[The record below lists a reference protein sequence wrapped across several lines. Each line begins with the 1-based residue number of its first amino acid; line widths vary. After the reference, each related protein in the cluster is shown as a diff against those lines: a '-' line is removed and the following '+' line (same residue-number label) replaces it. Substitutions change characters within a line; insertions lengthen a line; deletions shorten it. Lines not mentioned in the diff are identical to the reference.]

1 MSSRN
6 VLNAQEVDR
15 FVDDLVQQT
24 ARPELKR
31 WLGGPA
37 RRWILKHYDL
47 TDRIV
52 RDPATGGLALV
63 RPDSVDDVV
72 PRAYLGEAP
81 DWCQAALERGD
92 EVIALRLGASL
103 RKRLN
108 RVVALL
114 EAELQQGCLASLD
127 RLPFEKAEARVG
139 KRRRDGYT
147 ARRRARLARAAV
159 PVLRTAGGADVV
171 RLTAAES
178 LADEGSRMH
187 HCVGGYGYPEA
198 VARGSCE
205 IYSLRDREGRSRAT
219 LEVEDGRVWQVKG
232 FANGSIYGPDRVV
245 LRAFIRRRGY
255 EVEDDRHNLRLRR
268 YDFRCKSHEL
278 DHHLR
283 AGGGLKLLRE
293 NRYAG
298 FGSRTHA
305 EVKTLLCRVVA
316 NTEQIAPE
324 TLRTLYQAVLPDGD
338 RLLRLRRLRVFSPYG
353 IALRLY
359 QVALP
364 LAFLNLVKFR
374 VFRACEWE
382 PEARILWRQVESDLT
397 NLALAAPDRLF
408 ALGPLPYSKILRNRF
423 WDCPADLLADAPV
436 DVSGLRAERHV
447 ALRRRLNR
455 AKRREL
461 GRRARPAKGH
471 LALRRLLDDPRR
483 DYVL

>member
-15 FVDDLVQQT
+15 FVDDLAKQT
-24 ARPELKR
+24 ARPELER
-31 WLGGPA
+31 WLGGSA

-47 TDRIV
+47 TDRIL

-92 EVIALRLGASL
+92 EVIALRLGAAL
-103 RKRLN
+103 RKRLR
-108 RVVALL
+108 RVMAML
-114 EAELQQGCLASLD
+114 EAELEEGCHASLD
-127 RLPFEKAEARVG
+127 RLPFEKAETRAH
-139 KRRRDGYT
+139 KHRRDGYT
-147 ARRRARLARAAV
+147 ARRKARIARAAV
-159 PVLRTAGGADVV
+159 PVFRTAGGADVV

-178 LADEGSRMH
+178 L
-187 HCVGGYGYPEA
+187 
-198 VARGSCE
+198 
-205 IYSLRDREGRSRAT
+205 
-219 LEVEDGRVWQVKG
+219 
-232 FANGSIYGPDRVV
+232 
-245 LRAFIRRRGY
+245 
-255 EVEDDRHNLRLRR
+255 
-268 YDFRCKSHEL
+268 
-278 DHHLR
+278 
-283 AGGGLKLLRE
+283 
-293 NRYAG
+293 
-298 FGSRTHA
+298 RT
-305 EVKTLLCRVVA
+305 R
-316 NTEQIAPE
+316 
-324 TLRTLYQAVLPDGD
+324 YQAVLPDGD

-397 NLALAAPDRLF
+397 NLALAASDRLF
-408 ALGPLPYSKILRNRF
+408 ALGPLPYSRVLRSRL
-423 WDCPADLLADAPV
+423 WDCPADLLANAPV
-436 DVSGLRAERHV
+436 DVSGLRVERHA

>member
-1 MSSRN
+1 M
-6 VLNAQEVDR
+6 A
-15 FVDDLVQQT
+15 T
-24 ARPELKR
+24 
-31 WLGGPA
+31 
-37 RRWILKHYDL
+37 L
-47 TDRIV
+47 TLRDEDRIL
-52 RDPATGGLALV
+52 RDPVAGGLVRV
-63 RPDSVDDVV
+63 RPNSLDDVV
-72 PRAYLGEAP
+72 PQSYAGEVPA
-81 DWCQAALERGD
+81 WCQAALDRGD

-103 RKRLN
+103 RKRLR
-108 RVVALL
+108 RVVAVL
-114 EAELQQGCLASLD
+114 EADLQQGCLAALD
-127 RLPFEKAEARVG
+127 RLPFEKAEARAE

-159 PVLRTAGGADVV
+159 PVFRTAAGADVV

-205 IYSLRDREGRSRAT
+205 IYSLRDSEGRPRVT

-232 FANGSIYGPDRVV
+232 FANGSLYGPDRVV

-255 EVEDDRHNLRLRR
+255 EIKDDRHNLRLRR

-283 AGGGLKLLRE
+283 TGGGLKLLRE

-298 FGSRTHA
+298 FGSPVHT
-305 EVKTLLCRVVA
+305 EIKTLLCRVMA
-316 NTEQIAPE
+316 NSEQLAPE
-324 TLRTLYQAVLPDGD
+324 TLRTLYQAVLPDTVLSDGG
-338 RLLRLRRLRVFSPYG
+338 RLLRLRRLSVFSPYG
-353 IALRLY
+353 IAMRLY

-364 LAFLNLVKFR
+364 LPFLNLVKFR
-374 VFRACEWE
+374 VFDACEWE
-382 PEARILWRQVESDLT
+382 REARGLSRRVEGDLT
-397 NLALAAPDRLF
+397 NLALAAPNRLF
-408 ALGPLPYSKILRNRF
+408 ALGPLPYAGALQSRL

-436 DVSGLRAERHV
+436 DVSGLRAERHA
-447 ALRRRLNR
+447 ALRRRLNQ

-461 GRRARPAKGH
+461 GRRARPARGH